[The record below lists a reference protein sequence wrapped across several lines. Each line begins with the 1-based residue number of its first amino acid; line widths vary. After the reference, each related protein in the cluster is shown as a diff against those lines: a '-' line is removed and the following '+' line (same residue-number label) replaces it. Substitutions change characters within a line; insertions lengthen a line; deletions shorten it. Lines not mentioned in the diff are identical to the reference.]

1 MIAARRETICLEGDS
16 TLVVISEL
24 ARQCKVEKESNRKCE
39 TALLR
44 YILRCY
50 FQGLSQE
57 ADVGIEDINGNHL
70 QPYLKRPFST
80 FFCVVR
86 SRLSKGLLKL
96 KNLSVF
102 FSPETSHFCDKGQ
115 DLNFKGCCMMR
126 WSGL

>member
-1 MIAARRETICLEGDS
+1 MRNSFTKIYPEM
-16 TLVVISEL
+16 
-24 ARQCKVEKESNRKCE
+24 
-39 TALLR
+39 LLPG
-44 YILRCY
+44 IIT
-50 FQGLSQE
+50 G